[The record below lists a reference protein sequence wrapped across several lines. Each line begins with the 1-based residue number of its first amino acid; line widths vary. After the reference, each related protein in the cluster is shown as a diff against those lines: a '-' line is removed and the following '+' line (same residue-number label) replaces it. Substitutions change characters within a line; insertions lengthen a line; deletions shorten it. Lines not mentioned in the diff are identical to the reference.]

1 MGDQAFSETGIALTA
16 GDIPDRPL
24 KPAQMTAVSIFVEGI
39 EMPKSNVNRGGTN
52 IIFRFP
58 YLRDQEP
65 DELKRFRKIHIEKE
79 PDTH

>member
-1 MGDQAFSETGIALTA
+1 
-16 GDIPDRPL
+16 
-24 KPAQMTAVSIFVEGI
+24 
-39 EMPKSNVNRGGTN
+39 MPKSNVNRGGTN